1 MSDIRRDRFGSDTEV
16 LSARLAVSS
25 RAAPKSPSEMLQPE
39 MVPAPPPRSQ
49 AVRHPLVVFLNFV
62 LTIVIVAVVAG
73 GAGLFIGRM
82 QFDKPGALD
91 QSRSINIDRGTS
103 LGTIADVLQRE
114 GAISSK
120 WLFVAGVWM
129 NRQQNSLKAGEYLIP
144 AHASMKDIM
153 EAMVGG
159 KGILYSISV
168 PEGLTSQQIVDRLNS
183 DPILVGDIGEVPPE
197 GTLLPETYKF
207 TRGDTRENILSRM
220 RRDRDRTLT
229 DIWNRRAPDLPLKS
243 PEELVVLAS
252 IVEKETGIADERSR
266 VAAVFINRLKLNMRL
281 QSDPTVVYAKFG
293 GHGKPS
299 DYTLS
304 KDDLS
309 TSSPYNTYTNGGLPP
324 GPIANPGK
332 ASLEAV
338 ANPSR
343 TRDLYFVADGSGG
356 HAFAETYEDHLRN
369 VARWRKVNGGAAA
382 PAADAPDAASPDG
395 GDASTGGPPVP
406 VPVAKPRPGAG
417 DDDAPMALQP

>member
-1 MSDIRRDRFGSDTEV
+1 LPSTLAKAEPLEHETAALDDAALM
-16 LSARLAVSS
+16 ARLG
-25 RAAPKSPSEMLQPE
+25 
-39 MVPAPPPRSQ
+39 
-49 AVRHPLVVFLNFV
+49 F
-62 LTIVIVAVVAG
+62 
-73 GAGLFIGRM
+73 
-82 QFDKPGALD
+82 PG
-91 QSRSINIDRGTS
+91 Q
-103 LGTIADVLQRE
+103 
-114 GAISSK
+114 
-120 WLFVAGVWM
+120 
-129 NRQQNSLKAGEYLIP
+129 
-144 AHASMKDIM
+144 H
-153 EAMVGG
+153 
-159 KGILYSISV
+159 
-168 PEGLTSQQIVDRLNS
+168 PEGRF
-183 DPILVGDIGEVPPE
+183 
-197 GTLLPETYKF
+197 LPETYLY
-207 TRGDTRENILSRM
+207 TRGDDDLDILARAHAAM
-220 RRDRDRTLT
+220 RKALDEA
-229 DIWNRRAPDLPLKS
+229 WKARAPDLPLKS

-369 VARWRKVNGGAAA
+369 VARWRKVNGAAAA
-382 PAADAPDAASPDG
+382 PAAPGDAPEAAPADG
-395 GDASTGGPPVP
+395 GDASAGGPPVPVP
-406 VPVAKPRPGAG
+406 VPVAKPRPGSG

>member
-1 MSDIRRDRFGSDTEV
+1 MSDIRRDRYGSDSDI
-16 LSARLAVSS
+16 LSARLSSSS
-25 RAAPKSPSEMLQPE
+25 RAAPKSPTEMLQPE
-39 MVPAPPPRSQ
+39 VVPPPPQRSR
-49 AVRHPLVVFLNFV
+49 AVRHPLVIFLNFV
-62 LTIVIVAVVAG
+62 LTLVIVAVIAG

-82 QFDKPGALD
+82 QFNKPG
-91 QSRSINIDRGTS
+91 GTS
-103 LGTIADVLQRE
+103 LGAIADILTRE
-114 GAISSK
+114 GAITSK
-120 WLFVAGVWM
+120 WLFMAGVWM
-129 NRQQNSLKAGEYLIP
+129 EREQNNLKAGEYLIP
-144 AHASMKDIM
+144 AHASMRDIM

-168 PEGLTSQQIVDRLNS
+168 PEGLTSQQIVDRLNA
-183 DPILVGDIGEVPPE
+183 DPVLVGDISEVPPE
-197 GTLLPETYKF
+197 GSLLPETYKF

-229 DIWNRRAPDLPLKS
+229 DIWNRRASDSPLKS
-243 PEELVVLAS
+243 AEELVVLAS

-266 VAAVFINRLKLNMRL
+266 VAAVFINRLRLNMRL

-293 GHGKPS
+293 GKGKPS

-309 TSSPYNTYTNGGLPP
+309 TDSPYNTYTNGGLPP
-324 GPIANPGK
+324 GPIANPGR

-369 VARWRKVNGGAAA
+369 VARWRQVNGGNGGAA
-382 PAADAPDAASPDG
+382 AADAPDAADD
-395 GDASTGGPPVP
+395 GDAAPAAP
-406 VPVAKPRPGAG
+406 VPVAKPKPAASG
-417 DDDAPMALQP
+417 DAPMALQPDQ